1 MDAIAYAAHAFGGRG
16 TQVERMHN
24 LRSCQNVN
32 FADMMS
38 VGLSHTWS
46 LSLCFPLS
54 LYDAHFEFI
63 NHKTDGRTDTQ
74 SVAYLRL
81 TRRTHFLNMATLV
94 MLAAALDANKNSPK
108 KVTVKATATAV

>member
-24 LRSCQNVN
+24 LKSCQNVN

-38 VGLSHTWS
+38 VGLF
-46 LSLCFPLS
+46 LSAFPSPLS

-63 NHKTDGRTDTQ
+63 NHKTDGRTRK
-74 SVAYLRL
+74 ALL
-81 TRRTHFLNMATLV
+81 T
-94 MLAAALDANKNSPK
+94 LD
-108 KVTVKATATAV
+108 